1 MSAKARHVD
10 YPGFCSLHAS
20 RIWEVLLRIILTELD
35 REIAGP
41 GWSVDSVGLSS
52 RQRAMENRTALGQ
65 IGEES
70 TG

>member
-1 MSAKARHVD
+1 MTLGKTER
-10 YPGFCSLHAS
+10 LHAAGMAS
-20 RIWEVLLRIILTELD
+20 EVLLRIILTERD

-41 GWSVDSVGLSS
+41 GWCVNAAGLGKSPAS
-52 RQRAMENRTALGQ
+52 NGNRTASGQ